1 MVGNK
6 CTLICSVFMRCSAF
20 SLANIL
26 ATDSIHTDIHLGRRS
41 SMLALVFNTSA
52 YCAVSS
58 MLLVVNKITVGH
70 IPLPGFVLVAQLL
83 TAIVFVKVMEL
94 SADVA
99 VDRLDARKVGRCIV
113 CLQLLACVHCHLS
126 IISVP
131 HTTFWP
137 QALSFSPAI
146 CGFVGMLFSNVKAL
160 QNVPV
165 DTFICA
171 RASTPIMIALAE
183 SAFLGR
189 RLPSVRSWMALL
201 GLLTGVWCYVS
212 FDYHFSVAGYMWLGI
227 WYSIAVAEMIVV
239 KQIVTNVD
247 MTTWGRTYYMNALS
261 LPPLLLLGLLSGEL
275 GRLNEVQWSATSVGF
290 LVTSCL
296 GGVGICYFSFALRAM
311 VSATSFSLIGNI
323 CKVLTIFVNIL
334 IWEQHANIEGT
345 AALLFCLCTS
355 ALYQQAPMRRM
366 QK

>member
-1 MVGNK
+1 
-6 CTLICSVFMRCSAF
+6 MRCSAF

-146 CGFVGMLFSNVKAL
+146 CGFVGMLFSNVKVCA
-160 QNVPV
+160 QPVEMPSADVPQP
-165 DTFICA
+165 A
-171 RASTPIMIALAE
+171 
-183 SAFLGR
+183 
-189 RLPSVRSWMALL
+189 
-201 GLLTGVWCYVS
+201 
-212 FDYHFSVAGYMWLGI
+212 WL
-227 WYSIAVAEMIVV
+227 
-239 KQIVTNVD
+239 
-247 MTTWGRTYYMNALS
+247 
-261 LPPLLLLGLLSGEL
+261 
-275 GRLNEVQWSATSVGF
+275 
-290 LVTSCL
+290 
-296 GGVGICYFSFALRAM
+296 
-311 VSATSFSLIGNI
+311 
-323 CKVLTIFVNIL
+323 
-334 IWEQHANIEGT
+334 
-345 AALLFCLCTS
+345 
-355 ALYQQAPMRRM
+355 
-366 QK
+366 